1 LLLCLTSCRDDARC
15 EKAVDNSS
23 PLSPKPLPDF
33 TFLVQISPRATER
46 LAMNKSRVRISVLP
60 LKVADAGETADWL
73 SFITMGPGRDVWV
86 SQSGEVKFSGLKAKS
101 RFLGNDGYNK
111 IIANVNTSTYR
122 WEADQVWCDNLEVP
136 VAELVRTRHVIECRL
151 VEEQPRRQRQ
161 VDASKSTER

>member
-1 LLLCLTSCRDDARC
+1 
-15 EKAVDNSS
+15 
-23 PLSPKPLPDF
+23 
-33 TFLVQISPRATER
+33 
-46 LAMNKSRVRISVLP
+46 
-60 LKVADAGETADWL
+60 
-73 SFITMGPGRDVWV
+73 VWV